1 MPNNKND
8 KDNKNIP
15 MENNEDKLDI
25 YSDDKTKEIVSNLFD
40 EFAGEGETNYFADY
54 SDPFMDSDNDEDEES
69 LGESIAR
76 RRKRNGISSKKSIVF
91 RKKSKKNKNEEVD
104 TTDTYEPE
112 DNQAEADIEDDVP
125 AKEPPDLEK
134 TIILPKLSNFF
145 KKSTYND
152 EEDDEDID
160 DFFAG
165 LARDSAARTRQAA
178 ETAADK
184 ENSANNKKSEHTDE
198 APIDT
203 STDEK
208 EIEHHTKEN
217 DTQKRYAKNAF
228 EDFKSVYDTSD
239 INVSDENDENDE
251 NDVDDEDDEDV
262 VEIGVGR
269 IVTIAAFAVC
279 AIVIAALT
287 YNNINYANQLEE
299 ARNQI
304 TELQKNSSSTYETE
318 LEELKQQVTELTAEN
333 ESLQYAS
340 TDLDD
345 PHTAAVQILSEA
357 QSEIASEE
365 STDTSLS
372 QEESS
377 GNTYTVQAGDTFW
390 SISQSVYGNGADY
403 QKILDANGLTESS
416 VLSEGQV
423 LNIPN

>member
-54 SDPFMDSDNDEDEES
+54 SDPFMDSDNDADEES

-91 RKKSKKNKNEEVD
+91 RKKSKKHKNEEVD
-104 TTDTYEPE
+104 TTDTYESE
-112 DNQAEADIEDDVP
+112 DNQTEADIEDDAP

>member
-8 KDNKNIP
+8 KDNKNIS

-76 RRKRNGISSKKSIVF
+76 RRKRNSISSKKSIVF

-112 DNQAEADIEDDVP
+112 DNQAEADIEDDAP

-178 ETAADK
+178 EAAAYR
-184 ENSANNKKSEHTDE
+184 ESNTNNTKRTDE

-208 EIEHHTKEN
+208 EIEHHSTKEN
-217 DTQKRYAKNAF
+217 ETHKRYAKNAF
-228 EDFKSVYDTSD
+228 EDFKSVYDSSD
-239 INVSDENDENDE
+239 IKVSDENDEN
-251 NDVDDEDDEDV
+251 NIDDEDDEDV

-287 YNNINYANQLEE
+287 YNNVNYANQLEE